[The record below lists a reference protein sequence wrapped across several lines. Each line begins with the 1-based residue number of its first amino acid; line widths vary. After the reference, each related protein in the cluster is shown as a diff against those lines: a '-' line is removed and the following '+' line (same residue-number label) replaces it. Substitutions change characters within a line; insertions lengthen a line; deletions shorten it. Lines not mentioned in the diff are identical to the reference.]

1 MPSYLCVFDWSVNYD
16 TNCKEAGCCVIRN
29 CYGPLLL
36 LGALGDTGGFKP
48 LFDGQLGL
56 FLNIVVS
63 LFGRSRKE
71 EEARAATVRK
81 L

>member
-63 LFGRSRKE
+63 LFGE
-71 EEARAATVRK
+71 EYEGGGGRTRQVQ
-81 L
+81 

>member
-1 MPSYLCVFDWSVNYD
+1 M
-16 TNCKEAGCCVIRN
+16 IRN
-29 CYGPLLL
+29 CAGPLLL
-36 LGALGDTGGFKP
+36 LGALGDTGGLKP

-56 FLNIVVS
+56 FLVIVLS

-71 EEARAATVRK
+71 EGGGGRRRREQRRCGNRDSETALRSTFRPIA